1 MAKSSADKKTDGIKP
16 IYVVAGKD
24 EFLACGQ
31 LNALVESLLEPE
43 QMQMCLLQTEA
54 DKITAAEVFD
64 ELRTLPFLAKR
75 RVVVLNDADKFI
87 SENRE
92 LLEKYF
98 EKPAS
103 TGVLVLDVR
112 SWKSNTRLA
121 KSLPATGKLIEVVEL
136 KSKALVSY
144 VCDYAR
150 DRHGKTLPANA
161 AYMLIEFAGEE
172 PGILCSEID
181 KLAAYTDSAKTITE
195 KDIAAVV
202 GKNRVFDVFEVIDAM
217 TAGNLAGAIEKL
229 RLMFSSDKDA
239 EYTVIGAF
247 AWHFRRMFS
256 ASAMLKNG
264 SSQDETARKLRIWN
278 SGVFF
283 SALKKMPIEKIGRC
297 LRHLAEIDYQMKTGR
312 ATAQTPIET
321 MVIQLAGK

>member
-1 MAKSSADKKTDGIKP
+1 VAKSNADKKTDGIKP
-16 IYVVAGKD
+16 IYIIAGKD

-31 LNALVESLLEPE
+31 LNALLGSLLEPE
-43 QMQMCLLQTEA
+43 EMQMCLLQAEA

-75 RVVVLNDADKFI
+75 RVVVLNDADKFV

-103 TGVLVLDVR
+103 TGVLVLEVR

-121 KSLPATGKLIEVVEL
+121 KLLPSVGKLIEVAEMKA
-136 KSKALVSY
+136 KSLIPYIS
-144 VCDYAR
+144 DYAKNQ
-150 DRHGKTLPANA
+150 HGKTLSANA
-161 AYMLIEFAGEE
+161 AYMLVEFAGEE
-172 PGILCSEID
+172 PGILCSEVD
-181 KLAAYTDSAKTITE
+181 KLAAYTNSAKIITE

-247 AWHFRRMFS
+247 AWHFRRMFT

-264 SSQDETARKLRIWN
+264 ASPDEAAGKLRIWN
-278 SGVFF
+278 RADFF
-283 SALKKMPIEKIGRC
+283 NTLKKMPIEKIGRC

-312 ATAQTPIET
+312 ATAQTAIET

>member
-1 MAKSSADKKTDGIKP
+1 
-16 IYVVAGKD
+16 
-24 EFLACGQ
+24 
-31 LNALVESLLEPE
+31 
-43 QMQMCLLQTEA
+43 
-54 DKITAAEVFD
+54 
-64 ELRTLPFLAKR
+64 
-75 RVVVLNDADKFI
+75 
-87 SENRE
+87 
-92 LLEKYF
+92 
-98 EKPAS
+98 
-103 TGVLVLDVR
+103 
-112 SWKSNTRLA
+112 
-121 KSLPATGKLIEVVEL
+121 
-136 KSKALVSY
+136 
-144 VCDYAR
+144 
-150 DRHGKTLPANA
+150 
-161 AYMLIEFAGEE
+161 
-172 PGILCSEID
+172 LCSEID

-283 SALKKMPIEKIGRC
+283 GALKKMPIEKIGRC

-312 ATAQTPIET
+312 ATAQTAIET